1 MSETQANNRQHT
13 LGPTSILSGI
23 PLFAGLSAEMLQSI
37 ESHAIIRNYRRNTVV
52 IEQGGE
58 ATYLYVLVSG
68 RVRVYLA
75 EQNGKELV
83 LNTLGPGAHFGEL
96 ALLGDNER
104 SASVMT
110 QEDSKFLVISKKSFT
125 DFLHDHPEIT
135 IDVIHHLVQQIRD
148 LTERVGVLGL
158 RDVYGRVAATLQ
170 AQAHEEDGRLITASL
185 TQQELAQMVGASR
198 EMVSRILKDLKL
210 GGYIDIESK
219 RIIINKKLP
228 LRW

>member
-1 MSETQANNRQHT
+1 MSETQADNQPHSLDPISV
-13 LGPTSILSGI
+13 LGGI
-23 PLFAGLSAEMLQSI
+23 PLFAGLSREILQI
-37 ESHAIIRNYRRNTVV
+37 VESHTALRNYRKNTVI

-58 ATYLYVLVSG
+58 ATYLYALVSG

-75 EQNGKELV
+75 EEDGKELV

-125 DFLHDHPEIT
+125 GFLIDHPEIS

-148 LTERVGVLGL
+148 LTERVRILGL
-158 RDVYGRVAATLQ
+158 RDVYGRVAATLRTQ
-170 AQAHEEDGRLITASL
+170 VQEEDGRLITTSL

-198 EMVSRILKDLKL
+198 EMVSRILKELKL
-210 GGYIDIESK
+210 GGYIDIENK
-219 RIIINKKLP
+219 RIIINKTLP
-228 LRW
+228 ERW